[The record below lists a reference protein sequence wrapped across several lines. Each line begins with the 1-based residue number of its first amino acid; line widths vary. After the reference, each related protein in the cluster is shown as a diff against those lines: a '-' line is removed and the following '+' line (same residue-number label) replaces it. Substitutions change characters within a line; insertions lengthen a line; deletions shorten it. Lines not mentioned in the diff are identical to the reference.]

1 MVARELI
8 EEYGLKQEQVAVRL
22 GVTQAAVSK
31 YRHQVRGEAVQLDS
45 APEVQTISKAIA
57 SMLSQS
63 PDPIAVSQK
72 LCQACTDIRALGL
85 MCETCHKVDPQ
96 WDVEHCT
103 ICFGN
108 HSCSELITNYPTSRR
123 FPIGTPLP
131 LPRFFL
137 QFTST
142 NHLVLKTHLSRSSA
156 LVLIRSYQAFGMNS

>member
-108 HSCSELITNYPTSRR
+108 HSCSELITIEPESMGKYRR
-123 FPIGTPLP
+123 IP
-131 LPRFFL
+131 
-137 QFTST
+137 
-142 NHLVLKTHLSRSSA
+142 
-156 LVLIRSYQAFGMNS
+156 IRS